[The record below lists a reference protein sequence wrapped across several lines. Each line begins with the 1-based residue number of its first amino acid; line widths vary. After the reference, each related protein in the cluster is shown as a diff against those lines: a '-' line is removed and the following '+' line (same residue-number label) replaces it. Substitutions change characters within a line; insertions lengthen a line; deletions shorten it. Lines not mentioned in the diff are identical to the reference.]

1 MLDESARALRAGGRR
16 LGAARRQ
23 VIEALGRHTQPV
35 SAEELAAELPN
46 VHLSSVYRGLAT
58 LEELGLIRHVHLA
71 HGPARYELENVA
83 AESQHLVCRVC
94 GRDVTV
100 PDALFDEL
108 RRTIERDYGFVL
120 DGGHFAIPGHCL
132 GCSDTA
138 H

>member
-1 MLDESARALRAGGRR
+1 MLDESARILRAGGRR

-23 VIEALGRHTQPV
+23 VIEALARHRDPV
-35 SAEELAAELPN
+35 SAEELAAELPD
-46 VHLSSVYRGLAT
+46 VHLSSVYRSLAT

-71 HGPARYELENVA
+71 HGPARYELATVA
-83 AESQHLVCRVC
+83 AASQHLVCRAC

-108 RRTIERDYGFVL
+108 RRAIERDYGFVL
-120 DGGHFAIPGHCL
+120 DGGHFAIPGHCV
-132 GCSDTA
+132 GCPAT